1 MNKTND
7 FDLIQKE
14 RNSIRKYDKATK
26 IDHVTME
33 AILNEALHAPSSF
46 NMQPCRFVIVESDQ
60 WKEKIK
66 PHIQFNQLQNSTSA
80 AMIFILGDYQCIEF
94 GPKIY
99 QSAVDQGH
107 MSQDAMN
114 RQMKFLTEYYSQAS
128 RQILKERIL
137 LDSGIFLMNL
147 MLIARKYG
155 YDTCPIGA
163 FNKQDIVEI
172 LELDKERYFP
182 VVILSI
188 GRSDEKGHLS
198 YRLPAKDLT
207 FWR

>member
-1 MNKTND
+1 
-7 FDLIQKE
+7 
-14 RNSIRKYDKATK
+14 
-26 IDHVTME
+26 
-33 AILNEALHAPSSF
+33 
-46 NMQPCRFVIVESDQ
+46 MQPCRFVIVESDQ

-80 AMIFILGDYQCIEF
+80 AMIFILDDYQCIEF

-99 QSAVDQGH
+99 QSAVDQGY

-114 RQMKFLTEYYSQAS
+114 RQMEFLTEYYSQAS

-137 LDSGIFLMNL
+137 LDSGIFLTNL
-147 MLIARKYG
+147 ILITRKYG

-172 LELDKERYFP
+172 LELDKERYFRYLKLTQ
-182 VVILSI
+182 IHSN
-188 GRSDEKGHLS
+188 RNKSDVQFLLHRGGNPRTLHRLIPCNSRRCIVFMHL
-198 YRLPAKDLT
+198 LT
-207 FWR
+207 HIFSN